1 MTVLFNSSSLCAFIS
16 FIIFFE
22 CLLFLSCWS
31 DHASTACK
39 CTVWSCVLY
48 IPFEMNQGKCMFFC
62 LILIEPSVQVSYKY
76 TAIECVQITETN
88 WWKKIYQLS
97 FRTLLD
103 VFKNVEFERGSKF
116 TLIFFSIF
124 MYIVPPIQTNHLLA
138 YLLWKCFYIEIDIKI
153 IIAILFYFITIEP
166 TDHFGEH
173 VFCKR
178 TPGLQLLK

>member
-1 MTVLFNSSSLCAFIS
+1 MCIYFIHN
-16 FIIFFE
+16 FFE

-39 CTVWSCVLY
+39 CTVWSCALY
-48 IPFEMNQGKCMFFC
+48 FPFEMNQGKCMFLTDLDWTISSGF
-62 LILIEPSVQVSYKY
+62 IYVYYHWVR
-76 TAIECVQITETN
+76 ANN
-88 WWKKIYQLS
+88 WDKLMKKKIYQLS

-103 VFKNVEFERGSKF
+103 DFKNVEFERGSN
-116 TLIFFSIF
+116 FFY
-124 MYIVPPIQTNHLLA
+124 YIYVQCIPLIQTNHLLA
-138 YLLWKCFYIEIDIKI
+138 YLLWKCLHIEIDIKI
-153 IIAILFYFITIEP
+153 IIVILFYFITIEP